1 MVLAPWPSVTTL
13 ALILGL
19 VGSVRS
25 FTHDAQ
31 HPLRPDL
38 PAINDHPS
46 YPPRVDYAALYHD
59 DGTTPPPDRM
69 VLHPLH
75 ISGPEQERVSLTFF
89 ADGYVAEEEGKF
101 VADAQALTDDIVSP
115 GGAMG
120 HVSRLLNIYA
130 VFVPSNTSGVGT
142 YDKSLPGAAFGLYRP
157 GPELRGV
164 YVRHH
169 KRARAACRYWREEV
183 KEGGCDQPILL
194 GNDPL
199 YGGLG
204 GEFTVITA
212 SALNGPLVLR
222 HELGHS
228 LIPVGEEYEGGFAYF
243 GANSDK
249 VAHVGD
255 LKWKS
260 FLTLPEDVRVEDA
273 KVPSQEYPWYNL
285 TEGPYNITFQS
296 SNSALKPV
304 VSHGSNESPYPTAL
318 LRLSLSSIPQPG
330 HINLTLN
337 SRHIDL
343 SAAFPKSWVG
353 SKDRRWVEVPL
364 ENGLPAGENVVDVR
378 LTQEGAEEQEGEGG
392 KMITS
397 LEIMEYGREGRFNES
412 LGFIGAFPT
421 YSMDGRVTLR
431 PTNEECLMRKVNH
444 PTFCPVCAAALE
456 QSLLGKIER
465 KNKNQGAK
473 QEP

>member
-1 MVLAPWPSVTTL
+1 M
-13 ALILGL
+13 ALRDDTGTCP
-19 VGSVRS
+19 RY
-25 FTHDAQ
+25 
-31 HPLRPDL
+31 PLRPDQ
-38 PAINDHPS
+38 PAIYDHPS

-59 DGTTPPPDRM
+59 DGTTPPPDHM

-75 ISGPEQERVSLTFF
+75 ISGPEEERVSLTFF
-89 ADGYVAEEEGKF
+89 ADGYVVEEEGKF

-142 YDKSLPGAAFGLYRP
+142 YDQSLPGAAFGLYRP

-183 KEGGCDQPILL
+183 KEGGCDQAILL

-243 GANSDK
+243 GDNSDK
-249 VAHVGD
+249 MAHVDG

-273 KVPSQEYPWYNL
+273 KVPLQEYPWYNL

-296 SNSALKPV
+296 SNPASKHVGPV
-304 VSHGSNESPYPTAL
+304 GFHGSSEPPYPTAL

-343 SAAFPKSWVG
+343 SAGFPKSWAG

-364 ENGLPAGENVVDVR
+364 EEGLPAGENVVDVR
-378 LTQEGAEEQEGEGG
+378 LTHEGTEEQEGEGG

-397 LEIMEYGREGRFNES
+397 LEIMEYGGEGRFNNS

-444 PTFCPVCAAALE
+444 PTLKK
-456 QSLLGKIER
+456 SLLGKIER
-465 KNKNQGAK
+465 KAKDLIAK
-473 QEP
+473 QTP